1 MKKILLLAGL
11 TMLMASSCSSGK
23 NLSSMTNLLKAK
35 WALQSLTGQS
45 ADLGS
50 IFGSKIPFL
59 NFDTDAMRISGN
71 SGCNNFNGPF
81 SLGSGGKLSFGNLA
95 MTKMACPGNGESL
108 FTSALNKVTSFKID
122 NNVLTLLEGKNKL
135 MELVKED

>member
-1 MKKILLLAGL
+1 MKKILLFAGFA
-11 TMLMASSCSSGK
+11 MLMSSSCNNGK

-45 ADLGS
+45 SDLGS
-50 IFGSKIPFL
+50 IFGQKIPFL
-59 NFDTDAMRISGN
+59 NFDTDAMRVAGN

-81 SLGSGGKLSFGNLA
+81 SVEAGGKISFGNLA

-108 FTSALNKVTSFKID
+108 FTSALNKVTNFKID

-135 MELVKED
+135 MEFVRE